1 MGLTVHQS
9 AVFTVKAKA
18 LQCLQVL
25 PMQGVSVVLR
35 SISNTYLVACMH
47 MTELEEETQGP
58 CLHSK
63 VASHAVAA
71 ARCWS
76 CSAQG
81 ATCHQQ
87 YFCCRQYARQ
97 EIGIPALQYRPVQRV
112 ACKMLRG

>member
-25 PMQGVSVVLR
+25 PMQGISMTLW
-35 SISNTYLVACMH
+35 SIRNTYLVTCVH
-47 MTELEEETQGP
+47 NSKLEKRFQIAQQSRSTAG
-58 CLHSK
+58 CCCK
-63 VASHAVAA
+63 VLVLL
-71 ARCWS
+71 CP
-76 CSAQG
+76 G

-97 EIGIPALQYRPVQRV
+97 EVGIPAFQDRPVQRV
-112 ACKMLRG
+112 ACKML